1 MKTQTLDNSLTLLNN
16 IPLFA
21 GLPMTVLQPVI
32 QAFRL
37 QALAKGQVLF
47 QRGEQPGAVHFI
59 ISGQLKRTSDIH
71 ADDGK
76 ILELLY
82 PGYSLGIA
90 AWLGQRPYTAY
101 AVALERSQILSL
113 NGSDLDSLMHEHPL
127 LTQRIVTDL
136 ARRQMKQENDIIASR
151 VLTGTQRI
159 LDYLLRQAGQLH
171 NSRGE
176 TAIVL
181 PSRKQFIASRLG
193 LTPETL
199 SRGLRELSDLGLIVV
214 DGKHILLQNAAI
226 RQQFPEMFGAP
237 FPPAEGHDRFQT
249 LSSLGQ
255 SSSDGLPASAGSVE
269 QRLANLHH
277 AINKAGRLRML
288 SQRMA
293 KAWLMLG
300 RNILP
305 QRSQTLL
312 QQSITEFDKL
322 LQDIHTLNRQYGSD
336 SAILTALNQVEQVW
350 PGYQQLLENQATA
363 DLARELFKLNE
374 QVLLAAHRLTQACAQ
389 AASTPYSQLLD
400 LAGLE
405 RMLSQRMAKFYMFL
419 EWEQAGIDSAACLQG
434 LQHAMQEFE
443 AGLDHLGLQVNNDP
457 QIRIQLERVAQQWQ
471 RMRQALDSTHDQNS
485 GPLTATICTFSERLL
500 KKMDAAITLYSK
512 KQQEKQ
518 LA

>member
-1 MKTQTLDNSLTLLNN
+1 MKTQTLDNSLTLLNT
-16 IPLFA
+16 IPLFN

-47 QRGEQPGAVHFI
+47 QRGEQPSAVHFI
-59 ISGQLKRTSDIH
+59 IHGQLKRTSNIH
-71 ADDGK
+71 ADEGK

-82 PGYSLGIA
+82 PGYSLGMA
-90 AWLGQRPYTAY
+90 AWLGQHPYTAY
-101 AVALERSQILSL
+101 AVALERSQILSIS
-113 NGSDLDSLMHEHPL
+113 GPALDALMHEHPL
-127 LTQRIVTDL
+127 LTQRIITDL

-171 NSRGE
+171 SSRGE
-176 TAIVL
+176 TAVVL
-181 PSRKQFIASRLG
+181 PSRKQLIASRLG

-226 RQQFPEMFGAP
+226 RQQFPEIFGAP
-237 FPPAEGHDRFQT
+237 FRPEEPSDRFKT

-255 SSSDGLPASAGSVE
+255 AACDANNPTAGSME
-269 QRLANLHH
+269 QRLTNLHH

-312 QQSITEFDKL
+312 KQSITEFDKL
-322 LQDIHTLNRQYGSD
+322 LQDIHTLNRQFGSD
-336 SAILTALNQVEQVW
+336 AVILTALNQVEQVW
-350 PGYQQLLENQATA
+350 PAYQQVLDSQATA
-363 DLARELFKLNE
+363 DRVREVFKQNE
-374 QVLLAAHRLTQACAQ
+374 QVLVATHRLTQACTQ
-389 AASTPYSQLLD
+389 AAATPYSQMID

-434 LQHAMQEFE
+434 LQQSMQEFE
-443 AGLDHLGLQVNNDP
+443 AGLDQLNQQAHDDP
-457 QIRIQLERVAQQWQ
+457 QIRIQLDRVAQQWQ
-471 RMRQALDSTHDQNS
+471 RMRQALESTHDQNS

-500 KKMDAAITLYSK
+500 KKMDAAMTLYTK
-512 KQQEKQ
+512 KQ